1 MLKMPVTDI
10 LVRDLGMMGQAY
22 CTVGLM
28 CMPKCLQS
36 STALQTIPT
45 KILYFHSTI
54 FLDYCSILCNI
65 WDL

>member
-10 LVRDLGMMGQAY
+10 LARDLGMMGQAH

-28 CMPKCLQS
+28 CLQS

-54 FLDYCSILCNI
+54 FIDY
-65 WDL
+65 

>member
-10 LVRDLGMMGQAY
+10 QVCDLGMMGQAH

-28 CMPKCLQS
+28 CTAKCLQS

-45 KILYFHSTI
+45 KILYFHSNI
-54 FLDYCSILCNI
+54 FMDY
-65 WDL
+65 

>member
-10 LVRDLGMMGQAY
+10 LVCDLGMMGQAH

-36 STALQTIPT
+36 NTALQTIPT

-54 FLDYCSILCNI
+54 FIDY
-65 WDL
+65 

>member
-10 LVRDLGMMGQAY
+10 LLRDLGMMGQAH

-28 CMPKCLQS
+28 CTPKCLQS

-45 KILYFHSTI
+45 KSYI
-54 FLDYCSILCNI
+54 FIQPFL
-65 WDL
+65 

>member
-10 LVRDLGMMGQAY
+10 LVYDLGMLGQAR

-36 STALQTIPT
+36 STVLQTIPT
-45 KILYFHSTI
+45 KILNFHSTI
-54 FLDYCSILCNI
+54 FIDY
-65 WDL
+65 